1 MFASM
6 EVKQKLTT
14 GFLGATALAAAGGVA
29 IGFALCDAAAAK
41 GLLFGG
47 AAIAIG
53 ASIFMGY
60 SVVGAIVEQL
70 TNLRDVARDLAK
82 GKPAESHSTY
92 VRDEIGET
100 AQALSEISAQVG
112 GLVAAQKEMFAQ
124 HELGWIDHAIS
135 ADKFPGQL
143 GEMAKSV
150 NELVAAHIAVK
161 MKVVQIVTEYAKGNL
176 DVSMD
181 RLPGK
186 KAQITDAID
195 GVQAGLLA
203 AAKAQ
208 QDTLDSLALF
218 EREQAE
224 MARQHE
230 LGMIDHVIP
239 VETMKGS
246 YKTMAQSV
254 NDLVNA
260 HIAVKMKI
268 VKVVTEYA
276 KGNLDIDMDRLP
288 GKKAQ
293 ITDAIDLVQKQLR
306 EAEVEAVR
314 NARVKQALDACT
326 TNVMIAN
333 DAGEIIYM
341 NNTVTDMMRRN
352 EQSLK
357 KTLPN
362 FDSNTLIGQNFD
374 VFHKNPAHQRGLLQ
388 GLRTTHRVQIKVGEL
403 TFSLIANPIN
413 DANGKRLG
421 TVVEWND
428 RTAEVAVE
436 NEIGEI
442 VQGAVKGDFS
452 NRVMEEGKSGFF
464 LTLSKSMNQLLST
477 SDIGLN
483 EVVRM
488 LSAIARGDMTQ
499 RITNEYYG
507 TFGRLKDDCNKSCE
521 TLTEIIGNVR
531 TAADALTSASEQ
543 VSSTAQSLSQSASEQ
558 AAGVEETSASVE
570 EMSAS
575 ISQNTE
581 NSKVTDGMAAKAAKE
596 AVQGGDAV
604 QKTMVAM
611 KEIAGKI
618 GIVDDI
624 AYQTNLLALNA
635 AIEAAR
641 AGEHGKG
648 FAVVA
653 AEVRKLAERSQVAA
667 QEIGELASSSITVA
681 ERAGKLLEEMVP
693 SIRKT
698 SELVQEIS
706 ASSEEQ
712 AKGASQI
719 NTAMSQLNQTTQQ
732 NASASEELA
741 ATAEELSGQAEQL
754 QQIMGFF
761 SIDAGQSSD
770 KVVAI
775 GERKRTSKPVGSPR
789 RAEMSVAS
797 VDESNFQRF

>member
-1 MFASM
+1 MFDNLGI
-6 EVKQKLTT
+6 KQKITASTLVAT
-14 GFLGATALAAAGGVA
+14 GAAAGGGIA
-29 IGFALCDAAAAK
+29 AGIAFCDAAASK
-41 GLLFGG
+41 GMLLTG
-47 AAIAIG
+47 AAIGVGIALYAG
-53 ASIFMGY
+53 FSVAS
-60 SVVGAIVEQL
+60 AIVSQL
-70 TNLRDVARDLAK
+70 QKLRDGANELAK
-82 GKPAESHSTY
+82 GKSVAYASTFGN
-92 VRDEIGET
+92 DEIGET
-100 AQALSEISAQVG
+100 AAAISKAG
-112 GLVAAQKEMFAQ
+112 TNMTGLLAAQKEVFAQ
-124 HELGWIDHAIS
+124 HELGWIDQTLP
-135 ADKFPGQL
+135 ADNFPGAF
-143 GEMAKSV
+143 GETAKSI

-161 MKVVQIVTEYAKGNL
+161 MKVVEVVTEYAKGNL
-176 DVSMD
+176 DVQMD

-195 GVQAGLLA
+195 GVQAQLKA
-203 AAKAQ
+203 AE
-208 QDTLDSLALF
+208 S
-218 EREQAE
+218 E
-224 MARQHE
+224 
-230 LGMIDHVIP
+230 
-239 VETMKGS
+239 
-246 YKTMAQSV
+246 
-254 NDLVNA
+254 
-260 HIAVKMKI
+260 
-268 VKVVTEYA
+268 
-276 KGNLDIDMDRLP
+276 
-288 GKKAQ
+288 
-293 ITDAIDLVQKQLR
+293 AIR
-306 EAEVEAVR
+306 T
-314 NARVKQALDACT
+314 ARVKQALDACT
-326 TNVMIAN
+326 TNVMIAS
-333 DAGEIIYM
+333 DTGEIVYM
-341 NNTVTDMMRRN
+341 NNTVMEMMRRN
-352 EQSLK
+352 EQTLK
-357 KTLPN
+357 KHLPR
-362 FDSNTLIGQNFD
+362 FDTTRLVGENFD
-374 VFHKNPAHQRGLLQ
+374 VFHKNPAHQRGMLQ
-388 GLRTTHRVQIKVGEL
+388 NLRSTHRVEIKVGDL
-403 TFSLIANPIN
+403 TFSLIANPIFDTAGN
-413 DANGKRLG
+413 RIG

-428 RTAEVAVE
+428 RTGEVLVE
-436 NEIGEI
+436 TEIGQVVE
-442 VQGAVKGDFS
+442 GAVKGDFS
-452 NRVMEEGKSGFF
+452 NRVTEEGKSGFF
-464 LTLSKSMNQLLST
+464 LRLSQSMNQLLST
-477 SDIGLN
+477 SDVGLN

-488 LSAIARGDMTQ
+488 LSAIAKGDLTQ

-507 TFGRLKDDCNKSCE
+507 TFGRLKDDSNRTCE
-521 TLTEIIGNVR
+521 TLSEIINNVR

-596 AVQGGDAV
+596 AVEGGDAV
-604 QKTMVAM
+604 VKTVVAM

-719 NTAMSQLNQTTQQ
+719 NTAMSQLNQATQQ

-754 QQIMGFF
+754 QQFMGFF
-761 SIDAGQSSD
+761 STDAGQSTE

-775 GERKRTSKPVGSPR
+775 GERKRAVKAVGGR
-789 RAEMSVAS
+789 RTEMSAVA

>member
-1 MFASM
+1 M
-6 EVKQKLTT
+6 
-14 GFLGATALAAAGGVA
+14 
-29 IGFALCDAAAAK
+29 
-41 GLLFGG
+41 
-47 AAIAIG
+47 
-53 ASIFMGY
+53 
-60 SVVGAIVEQL
+60 
-70 TNLRDVARDLAK
+70 
-82 GKPAESHSTY
+82 PAE
-92 VRDEIGET
+92 
-100 AQALSEISAQVG
+100 
-112 GLVAAQKEMFAQ
+112 
-124 HELGWIDHAIS
+124 
-135 ADKFPGQL
+135 
-143 GEMAKSV
+143 
-150 NELVAAHIAVK
+150 K
-161 MKVVQIVTEYAKGNL
+161 M
-176 DVSMD
+176 S
-181 RLPGK
+181 
-186 KAQITDAID
+186 
-195 GVQAGLLA
+195 
-203 AAKAQ
+203 
-208 QDTLDSLALF
+208 
-218 EREQAE
+218 
-224 MARQHE
+224 
-230 LGMIDHVIP
+230 
-239 VETMKGS
+239 GS
-246 YKTMAQSV
+246 YRKMAQSL

-268 VKVVTEYA
+268 VHVVTEYA
-276 KGNLDIDMDRLP
+276 KGNLDVDMDRLP

-293 ITDAIDLVQKQLR
+293 ITAAIDLVQKQLR
-306 EAEVEAVR
+306 EAAAAAVR
-314 NARVKQALDACT
+314 NSRVKQALDACS
-326 TNVMIAN
+326 TNVMIAD

-341 NNTVTDMMRRN
+341 NDTVTEMMRRN

-357 KTLPN
+357 RQLPQ
-362 FDSNTLIGQNFD
+362 FDASRLIGQNFD
-374 VFHKNPAHQRGLLQ
+374 IFHKNPAHQRGLLQ
-388 GLRTTHRVQIKVGEL
+388 GLRSTHRVEIKVGDL
-403 TFSLIANPIN
+403 TFALTANPIN
-413 DANGKRLG
+413 DENGKRLG

-428 RTAEVAVE
+428 RTGEVAVE
-436 NEIGEI
+436 SEIGQVVE
-442 VQGAVKGDFS
+442 GAVKGDFS
-452 NRVMEEGKSGFF
+452 NRLQEEGKSGFF
-464 LTLSKSMNQLLST
+464 LRLTKSMNQLLTT
-477 SDIGLN
+477 SDVGLN

-488 LSAIARGDMTQ
+488 LGAISKGDMTQ

-507 TFGRLKDDCNKSCE
+507 TFGRLKDDCNKTCE

-570 EMSAS
+570 QMSAS

-596 AVQGGDAV
+596 AVEGGDAV
-604 QKTMVAM
+604 VKTVVAM

-681 ERAGKLLEEMVP
+681 ERAGKLLGEMVP

-754 QQIMGFF
+754 QQIMSFF
-761 SIDAGQSSD
+761 SVDAGQSSD
-770 KVVAI
+770 KIVAI
-775 GERKRTSKPVGSPR
+775 GERKRIAKPVAQR
-789 RAEMSVAS
+789 RSEMSALA